1 MKKVALVFSLFAM
14 AAFGADSWEG
24 VISDA
29 KCAKAHAGEKL
40 NEKCVR
46 SCIKGGQAAVF
57 VTKDGK
63 VLKVHNPDGLGSEE
77 NLGVRVKVTGKVME
91 DAIHVDKI
99 EKL

>member
-1 MKKVALVFSLFAM
+1 MKKVTLVFSLFAM
-14 AAFGADSWEG
+14 SAFAGSWEG

-29 KCAKAHAGEKL
+29 KCAEKHGGEKL
-40 NEKCVR
+40 NAGCVK

-63 VLKVHNPDGLGSEE
+63 VHKIHNPDGLGGDE
-77 NLGVRVKVTGKVME
+77 NLGVSVKVDGKL
-91 DAIHVDKI
+91 DGDSLHVDKV